1 MSLSRL
7 AIVSFRMQAN
17 WSYLLKTDT
26 RQRVAARVLENN
38 CTAKNNN
45 YIGIL
50 LLSLGNMDISRL
62 LLYILGCILLIGFF
76 AGTEIAFIS
85 ANKLNIELR
94 KKQGKFSGQILAR
107 FMENP
112 SEFIGTS
119 LVGVNVLVVIY
130 GVLVSQA
137 SQTLLLHYGITLSEY
152 AKLAVDTLLATII
165 ILIFAEFLPKAIFRS
180 KAETV
185 LTLFSIPMLLMYYIF
200 FPIAKFLVSISEF
213 ILKYLFN
220 VRIKENKQVFNRV
233 DLEVFVKQSMHGHE
247 NENSEV
253 NAELFENALYLVNVR
268 IRKCMVP
275 RNEVEAVDI
284 NTTIAEATKKFIDTK
299 LSKIIVYDDT
309 IDNIVGYIHHL
320 DLNRKPSAIK
330 EILHSITPVPEAMSA
345 VDLMNR
351 FTKDRKSI
359 AWVIDEFGGTS
370 GIVTMED
377 VLEEIFGDINDEYDE
392 EEYVEKQLSEN
403 EYIFSGR
410 LELDYLNEKY
420 GFAFPTEDSETLS
433 GYIITG
439 YETIP
444 KMKERII
451 LDKYEFDVLLVSDT
465 RIETV
470 KMKVLS

>member
-1 MSLSRL
+1 M
-7 AIVSFRMQAN
+7 
-17 WSYLLKTDT
+17 TH
-26 RQRVAARVLENN
+26 
-38 CTAKNNN
+38 
-45 YIGIL
+45 
-50 LLSLGNMDISRL
+50 L

-107 FMENP
+107 FMDNP

-119 LVGVNVLVVIY
+119 LVGVNVFVVVY
-130 GVLVSQA
+130 GLLA
-137 SQTLLLHYGITLSEY
+137 SSLTTLLLHQYHIRITGEPLIPGQAWMINDVFYSLSEY
-152 AKLAVDTLLATII
+152 TKLVIDTFLATLV
-165 ILIFAEFLPKAIFRS
+165 ILIFAEFLPKAVFRS
-180 KAETV
+180 KAEAV
-185 LTLFSIPMLLMYYIF
+185 LTVFSVPMLVMYWIF
-200 FPIAKFLVSISEF
+200 YPVAKVFVAISEF

-220 VRIKENKQVFNRV
+220 VRIKQNKQIFNRV
-233 DLEVFVKQSMHGHE
+233 DLELLVKQSMHGHE

-275 RNEVEAVDI
+275 RNEIEGIDVSA
-284 NTTIAEATKKFIDTK
+284 TIAETRKKFIDTK
-299 LSKIIVYDDT
+299 LSKIIVYEDN

-320 DLNRKPSAIK
+320 DLNRRPKEIR
-330 EILHSITPVPEAMSA
+330 EILHTITPVPEAMSA

-351 FTKDRKSI
+351 FTKERKSI
-359 AWVIDEFGGTS
+359 AWVIDEFGGTA

-392 EEYVEKQLSEN
+392 QEFVEKQLSEN

-420 GFAFPTEDSETLS
+420 DFTFPTDESETLS
-433 GYIITG
+433 GYIITEH
-439 YETIP
+439 ETIP
-444 KMKERII
+444 KIKERI
-451 LDKYEFDVLLVSDT
+451 LLGKYEFVVLLVTDT

-470 KMKVLS
+470 KMKIFK

>member
-1 MSLSRL
+1 M
-7 AIVSFRMQAN
+7 
-17 WSYLLKTDT
+17 T
-26 RQRVAARVLENN
+26 
-38 CTAKNNN
+38 
-45 YIGIL
+45 
-50 LLSLGNMDISRL
+50 ISHL

-130 GVLVSQA
+130 GLLL
-137 SQTLLLHYGITLSEY
+137 SQTTDLILHHYDIQLSEY
-152 AKLAVDTLLATII
+152 PKLAIDTLIATIV

-180 KAETV
+180 KAEAV
-185 LTLFSIPMLLMYYIF
+185 LTIFALPMLLMYYLF
-200 FPIAKFLVSISEF
+200 FPIAKVFVSISEF

-220 VRIKENKQVFNRV
+220 VKIKENKQVFNRV
-233 DLEVFVKQSMHGHE
+233 DLEVFVKQGMHGHE
-247 NENSEV
+247 NENGEV

-275 RNEVEAVDI
+275 RNEVEAIDI
-284 NTTIAEATKKFIDTK
+284 NTTSVEEARQKFIETK
-299 LSKIIVYDDT
+299 LSKIIVYNDT
-309 IDNIVGYIHHL
+309 IDDIVGYIHHL
-320 DLNRKPSAIK
+320 DLNRRPKEVK
-330 EILHSITPVPEAMSA
+330 EILHTITAIPEAMSA

-351 FTKDRKSI
+351 FTKERKSI
-359 AWVIDEFGGTS
+359 AWVVDEFGGTA

-377 VLEEIFGDINDEYDE
+377 VLEEIFGDINDEYDIE
-392 EEYVEKQLSEN
+392 EHVEKQLAEN

-420 GFAFPTEDSETLS
+420 GFDFPTEQSETLS
-433 GYIITG
+433 GYIIAG
-439 YETIP
+439 HETIP
-444 KMKERII
+444 KIKEQII
-451 LDKYEFDVLLVSDT
+451 LDNYEFDILLVTAT

-470 KMKVLS
+470 KMKVLK

>member
-1 MSLSRL
+1 
-7 AIVSFRMQAN
+7 
-17 WSYLLKTDT
+17 
-26 RQRVAARVLENN
+26 
-38 CTAKNNN
+38 
-45 YIGIL
+45 
-50 LLSLGNMDISRL
+50 MDISHL
-62 LLYILGCILLIGFF
+62 LLYILGCILLMGFF

-112 SEFIGTS
+112 AEFIGTS
-119 LVGVNVLVVIY
+119 LVGVNVLLVVY
-130 GVLVSQA
+130 GLLAADVTAQ
-137 SQTLLLHYGITLSEY
+137 LLHRYHFDLSEY
-152 AKLAVDTLLATII
+152 PKLALDTLLATIV

-185 LTLFSIPMLLMYYIF
+185 LAIFAVPMLFMYWIF
-200 FPIAKFLVSISEF
+200 FPVAKVFVSISEF

-220 VRIKENKQVFNRV
+220 VRFKENKQVFNRI
-233 DLEVFVKQSMHGHE
+233 DLELFVKQSMHGHE
-247 NENSEV
+247 NESSEV
-253 NAELFENALYLVNVR
+253 NAELFENALYLVNVK

-275 RNEVEAVDI
+275 RNEIEAIEIVASVAD
-284 NTTIAEATKKFIDTK
+284 ARAKFIETK
-299 LSKIIVYDDT
+299 LSKILVYDDS

-320 DLNRKPSAIK
+320 DLNRRPQSIR
-330 EILHSITPVPEAMSA
+330 EILHTITPVPEAMSA

-351 FTKDRKSI
+351 FTKERKSI
-359 AWVIDEFGGTS
+359 AWVIDEFGGTA

-392 EEYVEKQLSEN
+392 QEHVEKQIAEN

-420 GFAFPTEDSETLS
+420 GFTFPTDDSETLS
-433 GYIITG
+433 GYIITEH
-439 YETIP
+439 ETIP
-444 KMKERII
+444 KIKERII
-451 LDKYEFDVLLVSDT
+451 LGKYEFDILLVTDT

-470 KMKVLS
+470 KMKILK

>member
-1 MSLSRL
+1 
-7 AIVSFRMQAN
+7 
-17 WSYLLKTDT
+17 
-26 RQRVAARVLENN
+26 
-38 CTAKNNN
+38 
-45 YIGIL
+45 
-50 LLSLGNMDISRL
+50 MDISHL

-119 LVGVNVLVVIY
+119 LVGVNVLLVVY
-130 GVLVSQA
+130 GLLVA
-137 SQTLLLHYGITLSEY
+137 NVTTKILNLYNFVPSEFP
-152 AKLAVDTLLATII
+152 KLIIDTLLATFV
-165 ILIFAEFLPKAIFRS
+165 ILIFAEFLPKAVFRA
-180 KAETV
+180 KAEAV
-185 LTLFSIPMLLMYYIF
+185 LTFFSFPMLVMYYIF
-200 FPIAKFLVSISEF
+200 YPMAKVFVSISEF

-220 VRIKENKQVFNRV
+220 VRIRENKQVFNRV
-233 DLEVFVKQSMHGHE
+233 DLELLVKQNMHGHE

-275 RNEVEAVDI
+275 RNEIEAVDI
-284 NTTIAEATKKFIDTK
+284 TISLEDARQKFIETK
-299 LSKIIVYDDT
+299 LSKIIVYDDN

-320 DLNRKPSAIK
+320 DLNRRPASLK
-330 EILHSITPVPEAMSA
+330 EILHTITPVPEAMSA

-351 FTKDRKSI
+351 FTKERKSI
-359 AWVIDEFGGTS
+359 AWVIDEFGGTA

-377 VLEEIFGDINDEYDE
+377 VLEEIFGDINDEYDVQ
-392 EEYVEKQLSEN
+392 EYVEKQISEN

-410 LELDYLNEKY
+410 LELDYLNQKY
-420 GFAFPTEDSETLS
+420 GFSFPTDKSETLS
-433 GYIITG
+433 GYIITEH
-439 YETIP
+439 ETIP
-444 KMKERII
+444 KIKERII
-451 LDKYEFDVLLVSDT
+451 LGKYEFDVLLVTDT

-470 KMKVLS
+470 KMKLLK

>member
-1 MSLSRL
+1 M
-7 AIVSFRMQAN
+7 
-17 WSYLLKTDT
+17 T
-26 RQRVAARVLENN
+26 
-38 CTAKNNN
+38 
-45 YIGIL
+45 
-50 LLSLGNMDISRL
+50 ISHL

-130 GVLVSQA
+130 GLLL
-137 SQTLLLHYGITLSEY
+137 SQTTELILKNYSIHLSEY
-152 AKLAVDTLLATII
+152 PKLAVDTLIATVV

-180 KAETV
+180 KAEVV
-185 LTLFSIPMLLMYYIF
+185 LTIFAVPMLLMYYLF
-200 FPIAKFLVSISEF
+200 FPIAKVFVSISEF

-220 VRIKENKQVFNRV
+220 VKIKENKQVFNRV
-233 DLEVFVKQSMHGHE
+233 DLEVFVKQGMHGHE
-247 NENSEV
+247 NENGEV

-275 RNEVEAVDI
+275 RNEVEAIDI
-284 NTTIAEATKKFIDTK
+284 NTTTVEEARQKFIQTK
-299 LSKIIVYDDT
+299 LSKIIVYNDT
-309 IDNIVGYIHHL
+309 IDDIVGYIHHL
-320 DLNRKPSAIK
+320 DLNRRPGEVK
-330 EILHSITPVPEAMSA
+330 EILHTITAIPEAMSA

-351 FTKDRKSI
+351 FTKERKSI
-359 AWVIDEFGGTS
+359 AWVVDEFGGTA

-377 VLEEIFGDINDEYDE
+377 VLEEIFGDINDEYDIE
-392 EEYVEKQLSEN
+392 EHVEKQLAEN

-420 GFAFPTEDSETLS
+420 GFEFPTEQSETLS
-433 GYIITG
+433 GYIIAG
-439 YETIP
+439 HETIP
-444 KMKERII
+444 KIKEQII
-451 LDKYEFDVLLVSDT
+451 LDDYEFDILLVTDT

-470 KMKVLS
+470 KMKVLSRK